1 MRRELKNLCV
11 VGIQW
16 GDEGKGKIVDALMP
30 DFDVVVRYQ
39 GGANAGHTVKIG
51 DQEFVFHLIP
61 SGILQKGKICAIGNG
76 VVIDP
81 CTLIH
86 ELDQLR
92 KVGIDN
98 ESNLC
103 ISDRAHV
110 VLPYH
115 KILDAAREERSG
127 ESKIGTTLRGI
138 GPCYADKVARQGI
151 RVVDW
156 MDPDRFRRLVE
167 RNLEQR
173 NAELVKIFGREPL
186 SPDAI
191 CREYGAHAER
201 LKPRV
206 CDVSR
211 LLRQKHLEGRRI
223 MFEGAQGSLLDIDLG
238 TYPYVTSS
246 NTSFLGM
253 GTGSGFSP
261 RRVDTVLGVTK
272 AYSTRV
278 GEGPFPT
285 ELDDSTGNLLR
296 QVGSEFGATTGR
308 PRRCGWLDMVAIR
321 HAVELGDIDALAVT
335 KLDVLDRLREI
346 KVSTGYVEGG
356 KTVDL
361 FPAGTT
367 EGLAPRYAV
376 LPGWN
381 KDTSACRSWQDLPA
395 EAKQYLQ
402 FIADQ
407 SGCPIAMIS
416 VGKDRGAIIHLKPWL
431 APSSKEGS
439 RRG

>member
-16 GDEGKGKIVDALMP
+16 GDEGKGKIVDALTP
-30 DFDVVVRYQ
+30 EFDVVVRYQ

-51 DQEFVFHLIP
+51 EREFVFHLVP

-81 CTLIH
+81 CALIQ

-92 KVGIDN
+92 KGGIDN
-98 ESNLC
+98 ESSLY

-115 KILDAAREERSG
+115 KVLDAAREERSG
-127 ESKIGTTLRGI
+127 EGKIGTTLRGI
-138 GPCYADKVARQGI
+138 GPCYEDKAARQGI

-156 MDPDRFRRLVE
+156 VDPDRFRSLVD
-167 RNLEQR
+167 RNLER
-173 NAELVKIFGREPL
+173 KNLELVKVFGREPL
-186 SPDAI
+186 SASAI
-191 CREYGAHAER
+191 YKEYGAYADR
-201 LKPRV
+201 LRPRV

-211 LLRQKHLEGRRI
+211 LLHEKHREGCRI
-223 MFEGAQGSLLDIDLG
+223 LFEGAQGSLLDIDLG

-246 NTSFLGM
+246 NTSFLGV

-285 ELDDSTGNLLR
+285 ELDDSTGSLLR

-308 PRRCGWLDMVAIR
+308 PRRCGWLDMAAIR
-321 HAVELGDIDALAVT
+321 HAIEFGDIDALAVT
-335 KLDVLDRLREI
+335 KLDVLDRIEEI
-346 KVSTGYVEGG
+346 KVSTGYVEAG
-356 KTVDL
+356 KALDV

-367 EGLAPRYAV
+367 QGVEPRYVV
-376 LPGWN
+376 LPGW
-381 KDTSACRSWQDLPA
+381 KEDTSSCRSWQDLPA
-395 EAKQYLQ
+395 EAKRYLQ

-416 VGKDRGAIIHLKPWL
+416 VGKDRGAIIHLTPWL
-431 APSSKEGS
+431 APSSKEGL